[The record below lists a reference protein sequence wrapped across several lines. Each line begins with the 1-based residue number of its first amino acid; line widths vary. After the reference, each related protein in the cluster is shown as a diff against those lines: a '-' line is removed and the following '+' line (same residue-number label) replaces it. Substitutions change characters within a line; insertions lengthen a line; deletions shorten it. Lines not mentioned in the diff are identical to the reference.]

1 MMEPLYSP
9 FFGLALTVGAY
20 VLGSWINRKIRLTI
34 LNPLILAT
42 AMIIGVLLIS
52 PIDYAAY
59 APGAG
64 TLAVFL
70 IPATVCLAIPIYHKR
85 ALLKKYWLP
94 VVMGC
99 VAGAVVCI
107 VCVWGLCKLF
117 GLDDVLTRSLLPKS
131 ITTPFGMAVSESTG
145 GIPSVTVLCIII
157 TGIFGAIFAPYMV
170 KWFRVTNPVGAG
182 LAIGASSHVLGTSKA
197 LEIGETEGAMSGLA
211 ISITGITT
219 VVILLLL

>member
-1 MMEPLYSP
+1 MMELLYSP

-20 VLGSWINRKIRLTI
+20 VLGSWLNHKLKISV
-34 LNPLILAT
+34 LNPLILAA
-42 AMIIGVLLIS
+42 AMIIGILLIF

-59 APGAG
+59 ASGADV
-64 TLAVFL
+64 LAIFL

-94 VVMGC
+94 VVVGC
-99 VAGAVVCI
+99 VVGAVVCI
-107 VCVWGLCKLF
+107 VCVWGLCRLF
-117 GLDDVLTRSLLPKS
+117 GLDDMLTKSLLPKS
-131 ITTPFGMAVSESTG
+131 ITTPFGLAVSESIG

-157 TGIFGAIFAPYMV
+157 TGIFGAIFAPYMA
-170 KWFRVTNPVGAG
+170 KWFRVTNPVGLG